1 MARSRYRIFN
11 NVYPHFLTAT
21 IVEWM
26 PLFTNPNVIQI
37 ILDSCQFL
45 QKQNRWIIYAYVIM
59 ENHIHLIAS
68 SANLSKEI
76 GNFKSYTAR
85 KIIDFYKDD
94 NQSILNS
101 LAKAKKVHKKDRDY
115 QFWQEGCHPQQI
127 WNRDM
132 MIQKIEYIHF
142 NPVRRAYVDKAEDWR

>member
-26 PLFTNPNVIQI
+26 PLFTNPNVIQS

-68 SANLSKEI
+68 SVNLSKEI

-85 KIIDFYKDD
+85 KIIDFYKD
-94 NQSILNS
+94 LF
-101 LAKAKKVHKKDRDY
+101 L
-115 QFWQEGCHPQQI
+115 P
-127 WNRDM
+127 
-132 MIQKIEYIHF
+132 
-142 NPVRRAYVDKAEDWR
+142 NPFTISTCQ